1 MASIL
6 KVDDLRGNTAAGNIT
21 ITSENGAATMQ
32 LQQGLTKAWLRGTTS
47 AGIGDSLNI
56 SSGTDHGTGD
66 LSYATT
72 NPFTSVE
79 YANEWT
85 VYTTAARIAI
95 RNDSRDAPG
104 VLAVEMFT
112 VSTSLSDNPHNG
124 TCDGDLA

>member
-21 ITSENGAATMQ
+21 ITSEGGAATMQ

-56 SSGTDHGTGD
+56 SSGTDNGTGD

-85 VYTTAARIAI
+85 VYTTAERVAI

-104 VLAVEMFT
+104 VLAVEMFNAA
-112 VSTSLSDNPHNG
+112 SLSDNPHNG
-124 TCDGDLA
+124 TADGDLA